1 MELKILSNNENK
13 LLKRKEISFSVV
25 QDGGTVNKAE
35 LSKELCKKLNL
46 HPESTIITRIDQG
59 YGMKGSTG
67 IAHAY
72 QTKEMLEKY
81 EPRKSHLKG
90 QQRRLQ
96 KRSRPRQ
103 RPRRKPSRL
112 HGREKGTKEEEHNRI
127 QAGKAVPE
135 MLFQDG

>member
-25 QDGGTVNKAE
+25 QEGGTVNKAE

-67 IAHAY
+67 MAHAY
-72 QTKEMLEKY
+72 QTKEELEKY
-81 EPRKSHLKG
+81 EPRKLLERGAKKAAKA
-90 QQRRLQ
+90 QPAEA
-96 KRSRPRQ
+96 KAE
-103 RPRRKPSRL
+103 
-112 HGREKGTKEEEHNRI
+112 EKTE
-127 QAGKAVPE
+127 
-135 MLFQDG
+135 